1 MSDASPLQIRVLG
14 CSGGIVAGQHTT
26 SFLIDEDVLVDAG
39 TGVASLTLEEMQR
52 IDHVFLSHAHL
63 DHILCLPLLLDAAGP
78 LRSAP
83 VQVHA
88 LPETLAALRQHI
100 FNDHIW
106 PDFSKLPPK
115 RPYMVLCPIETGQSV
130 AVNDKCIEALP
141 AQHNVPTIGFAVCRH
156 AGSARWVFS
165 GDTGPNDAFW
175 ARVNDLDVG
184 MLVIETAFSDD
195 EANLANISGHMS
207 PAVLAAELCHIS
219 ADKAAFPIYISHT
232 KPAESAKIMGQLKLA
247 NQNLA
252 QPLDVRWLTTGQ
264 LLHL

>member
-115 RPYMVLCPIETGQSV
+115 RSYMVLCPIETGQTV
-130 AVNDKCIEALP
+130 AVHDKCIEALP

-156 AGSARWVFS
+156 TGARWVFS

-207 PAVLAAELCHIS
+207 PTVLAAELCHIS

-232 KPAESAKIMGQLKLA
+232 KPAESAKIMGQLKQA